1 MSKDG
6 SSFAGHDFADG
17 VQILDTDENGGY
29 ARIYPSRLAGAKLSG
44 DDVRYYSLD
53 ANGDIDRL
61 VLHEVTG
68 DTWEYVYVSSVVN
81 NSSDMNISASYI
93 YVQDGQ
99 TQTLNS
105 SKLYSVKSGGAA
117 MIYEDGQVSSM
128 RQLSS
133 ETLDSV
139 SSLSAMAGNQEY
151 ALAEDVQVLL
161 RDGSKYYQT
170 SLSQINGEGYRLTG
184 WYDNLGC
191 PAGERIRI
199 IVATPR

>member
-1 MSKDG
+1 MS
-6 SSFAGHDFADG
+6 
-17 VQILDTDENGGY
+17 
-29 ARIYPSRLAGAKLSG
+29 R
-44 DDVRYYSLD
+44 
-53 ANGDIDRL
+53 
-61 VLHEVTG
+61 
-68 DTWEYVYVSSVVN
+68 
-81 NSSDMNISASYI
+81 
-93 YVQDGQ
+93 DGQ

-170 SLSQINGEGYRLTG
+170 SLSQINGEGYRAHRLVRQPGLSRRRAHPHYRGYSPLTSLFFIRKWPG
-184 WYDNLGC
+184 RIKS
-191 PAGERIRI
+191 PARPVLFCSRHRSIR
-199 IVATPR
+199 ATS

>member
-1 MSKDG
+1 
-6 SSFAGHDFADG
+6 
-17 VQILDTDENGGY
+17 
-29 ARIYPSRLAGAKLSG
+29 
-44 DDVRYYSLD
+44 
-53 ANGDIDRL
+53 
-61 VLHEVTG
+61 
-68 DTWEYVYVSSVVN
+68 
-81 NSSDMNISASYI
+81 
-93 YVQDGQ
+93 
-99 TQTLNS
+99 
-105 SKLYSVKSGGAA
+105 